1 MSKDVWN
8 LFIAFTRASNLS
20 FGGGPAVI
28 PLIQKEVVS
37 RYQWMTDEEFADAL
51 AVGNSLPGPIAT
63 KMASYIGYR
72 VAGWLGVLATLTGTI
87 LPTLLITILLGDLLI
102 RYSNNPILNAALTAV
117 RPVVVVLIAQ
127 SAYDLGKKAF
137 PKNSHVAW
145 GIAVGAL
152 ALMFLTPIHPGFLIL
167 TAMIV
172 GYFTWGRKKT
182 QDSINK

>member
-1 MSKDVWN
+1 MLRDVWDV
-8 LFIAFTRASNLS
+8 LIAFTRASNLG

-28 PLIQKEVVS
+28 PLIQKEAVG
-37 RYQWMTDEEFADAL
+37 RYQWMSEEEFADAL

-72 VAGWLGVLATLTGTI
+72 VAGWPGVLAGLTGTI

-102 RYSNNPILNAALTAV
+102 RFSNNPGLKAALTAV
-117 RPVVVVLIAQ
+117 RPVVVILIAQ

-137 PKNSHVAW
+137 PKNSHATW
-145 GIAVGAL
+145 GIAIVAL
-152 ALMFLTPIHPGFLIL
+152 ALMFLTHIHPGILIFVS
-167 TAMIV
+167 MIF

-182 QDSINK
+182 TK

>member
-8 LFIAFTRASNLS
+8 LLIAFGRASNLG

-72 VAGWLGVLATLTGTI
+72 VAGWIGVLATLTGTI
-87 LPTLLITILLGDLLI
+87 LPTLLITIFLGDLLI
-102 RYSNNPILNAALTAV
+102 RYSDTPAVSAALTAV
-117 RPVVVVLIAQ
+117 KPVVVILIAQ

-137 PKNSHVAW
+137 PQNSHVAW
-145 GIAVGAL
+145 GIATVAL
-152 ALMFLTPIHPGFLIL
+152 AVMFLTPIHPGFLIIA
-167 TAMIV
+167 AMTV
-172 GYFTWGRKKT
+172 GYFTWGKEKK
-182 QDSINK
+182 QVSIKK